1 MKIILPHVD
10 YVFECA
16 DEKMCSIV
24 IENQKLLYTIIC
36 DILRQGQGDDG
47 ETVLSENNQVIAI
60 SKYAELI
67 TQFTP
72 FEINHKNLLNK
83 VVAEMQKIAVDELHY
98 MKTQQIVS
106 EWERYLIDL
115 STEMVGNLNF
125 SKVLADTLIKSAG
138 IEFDDIYESLAEKIL
153 DYFEL
158 VEEYDKKKLF
168 IMVNL
173 RSYLSDEEMKR
184 FMRDVLAR
192 KMQVLLIES
201 SERSVLDEEKRYIVD
216 ADFCVIC

>member
-36 DILRQGQGDDG
+36 DILRQVQGDDG
-47 ETVLSENNQVIAI
+47 ETVLSENNQVIEI

-115 STEMVGNLNF
+115 STGMVGNLNF
-125 SKVLADTLIKSAG
+125 SKLLADTLIKSAG

>member
-1 MKIILPHVD
+1 M
-10 YVFECA
+10 
-16 DEKMCSIV
+16 
-24 IENQKLLYTIIC
+24 
-36 DILRQGQGDDG
+36 
-47 ETVLSENNQVIAI
+47 

-83 VVAEMQKIAVDELHY
+83 VVSEMQKIAVDELHY

-115 STEMVGNLNF
+115 STGMVGNLNF
-125 SKVLADTLIKSAG
+125 SKALADTLIKSAG
-138 IEFDDIYESLAEKIL
+138 IEFEDMYESLAEKIL

-173 RSYLSDEEMKR
+173 RSYLSDEEMKM

-192 KMQVLLIES
+192 KIQVLLIES

-216 ADFCVIC
+216 ADLCVIC

>member
-10 YVFECA
+10 YVFECT

-36 DILRQGQGDDG
+36 DILRQVQGDDG
-47 ETVLSENNQVIAI
+47 ETVLSENNQAIAM

-83 VVAEMQKIAVDELHY
+83 VVSEMQKIAVDELHY

-115 STEMVGNLNF
+115 STGMVGNLNF
-125 SKVLADTLIKSAG
+125 SKALADTLIKSAG
-138 IEFDDIYESLAEKIL
+138 IEFEDMYESLAEKIL

-158 VEEYDKKKLF
+158 VEEYNKKKLF

-173 RSYLSDEEMKR
+173 RSYLSDEEMKM

-192 KMQVLLIES
+192 KIQVLLIES
-201 SERSVLDEEKRYIVD
+201 SERSVLDEEKRHIVD
-216 ADFCVIC
+216 ADLCVIC

>member
-10 YVFECA
+10 YVFECT

-36 DILRQGQGDDG
+36 DILRQVQGDDG
-47 ETVLSENNQVIAI
+47 ETVLSENNQAIAM

-72 FEINHKNLLNK
+72 FEINHKNLFNK
-83 VVAEMQKIAVDELHY
+83 VVSEMQKIAVDELHY

-115 STEMVGNLNF
+115 STGMVGNLNF
-125 SKVLADTLIKSAG
+125 SKALADTLIKSAG
-138 IEFDDIYESLAEKIL
+138 IEFEDMYESLAEKIL

-173 RSYLSDEEMKR
+173 RSYLSDEEMKM

-192 KMQVLLIES
+192 KIQVLLIES

-216 ADFCVIC
+216 ADLCVIC

>member
-10 YVFECA
+10 YVFECS

-36 DILRQGQGDDG
+36 DILRQVQGDDG
-47 ETVLSENNQVIAI
+47 ETVLSENNQVIAM

-67 TQFTP
+67 TQFAP

-83 VVAEMQKIAVDELHY
+83 VVSEMQKIAVDELHY

-115 STEMVGNLNF
+115 STGMVGNLNF
-125 SKVLADTLIKSAG
+125 SKALADTLIKSAG
-138 IEFDDIYESLAEKIL
+138 IEFEDMYESLAEKIL

-173 RSYLSDEEMKR
+173 RSYLSDEEMKM

-192 KMQVLLIES
+192 KIQVLLIES

-216 ADFCVIC
+216 ADLCVIC

>member
-10 YVFECA
+10 YVFECS

-36 DILRQGQGDDG
+36 DILRQVQGDDG
-47 ETVLSENNQVIAI
+47 ETVLSENNQAIAM

-72 FEINHKNLLNK
+72 FEINHKNLFNK
-83 VVAEMQKIAVDELHY
+83 VVSEMQKIAVDELHY

-115 STEMVGNLNF
+115 STGMVGNLNF
-125 SKVLADTLIKSAG
+125 SKALADTLIKSAG
-138 IEFDDIYESLAEKIL
+138 IEFEDMYESLAEKIL

-173 RSYLSDEEMKR
+173 RSYLSDEEMKM

-192 KMQVLLIES
+192 KIQVLLIES

-216 ADFCVIC
+216 ADLCVIC